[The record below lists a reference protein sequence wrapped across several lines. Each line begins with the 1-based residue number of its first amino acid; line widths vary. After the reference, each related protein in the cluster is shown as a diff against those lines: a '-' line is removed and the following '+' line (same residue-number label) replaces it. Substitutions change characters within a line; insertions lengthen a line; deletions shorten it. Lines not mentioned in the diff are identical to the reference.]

1 MKFLRLA
8 RLSAAGLWFAAAW
21 IAGAQFQ
28 AGQTMSKFRVPDY
41 DDAGELKSLVLGEEA
56 TALTETLIRI
66 NGLRLELYRQGV
78 LETRVTSP
86 VCVFDRASN
95 SASSTSSVRIA
106 RGNLVI
112 TGEQYTW
119 ETQTQRFV
127 IERNARVVIQG
138 KGKEKARSLFP
149 GGAP

>member
-1 MKFLRLA
+1 MKSLRIA
-8 RLSAAGLWFAAAW
+8 RLGVAGLWFAAAW

-28 AGQTMSKFRVPDY
+28 AGQTLTKFRVPDY
-41 DDAGELKSLVLGEEA
+41 DDEGNLKSLVLGDEA
-56 TALTETLIRI
+56 VAQTETLIQI
-66 NGLRLELYRQGV
+66 SGLRLELYKQGV

-86 VCVFDRASN
+86 ICLFDRVSN
-95 SASSTSSVRIA
+95 SATSTSSVRIA
-106 RGNLVI
+106 RGNLII

-138 KGKEKARSLFP
+138 KAKAKSLFP